1 MVLAVEIGNT
11 HISLGGFDG
20 DDCKFVAPIA
30 TAPKRIGVEIAWEL
44 KGVFS
49 LFGLQANQFHA
60 AIVGSVVP
68 TMTAAVIQ
76 ALSLLGIEQVLS
88 LSSGV
93 RTGVNIKTEQP
104 RKLGSD
110 LVANAAW
117 ALSNALFPC
126 VVVDLGTATTFTVL
140 DQTGALIG
148 TAICAGVDISL
159 DALKR
164 QTEQLT
170 HVMLQTPKHG
180 VLGHNTEE
188 AIKAGAVFGTASMV
202 DGMLLR
208 YTEELGTQPHVLITG
223 GAAEPI
229 VPYLRTPHRLE
240 PYLTLR
246 GLHWI
251 WKKNQA

>member
-11 HISLGGFDG
+11 HISLGSFDG

-30 TAPKRIGVEIAWEL
+30 TAPKRTGVEIAWEL

-126 VVVDLGTATTFTVL
+126 VVVDLGTATPL
-140 DQTGALIG
+140 LYSI
-148 TAICAGVDISL
+148 
-159 DALKR
+159 KR
-164 QTEQLT
+164 A
-170 HVMLQTPKHG
+170 H
-180 VLGHNTEE
+180 
-188 AIKAGAVFGTASMV
+188 
-202 DGMLLR
+202 
-208 YTEELGTQPHVLITG
+208 
-223 GAAEPI
+223 
-229 VPYLRTPHRLE
+229 
-240 PYLTLR
+240 
-246 GLHWI
+246 
-251 WKKNQA
+251 

>member
-1 MVLAVEIGNT
+1 MPSEQKDVY
-11 HISLGGFDG
+11 
-20 DDCKFVAPIA
+20 KRQ
-30 TAPKRIGVEIAWEL
+30 APKRTGVEIAWEL

-49 LFGLQANQFHA
+49 LLGFQAKHFRA
-60 AIVGSVVP
+60 AIIGSVVP
-68 TMTAAVIQ
+68 TMTAAVTQ
-76 ALSLLGIEQVLS
+76 ALALLGIEQVLS

-93 RTGVNIKTEQP
+93 KTGVNIKTEQP

-117 ALSNALFPC
+117 ALSNGLLPC

-159 DALKR
+159 DALKKR
-164 QTEQLT
+164 TEQLT
-170 HVMLQTPKHG
+170 HVMLQPPKHG

-188 AIKAGAVFGTASMV
+188 AIKAGAVFGTASLV

-208 YTEELGTQPHVLITG
+208 YAEELGIQPHVLVTG
-223 GAAEPI
+223 GAAESI
-229 VPYLRTPHRLE
+229 APYLRTPYRLE
-240 PYLTLR
+240 PYMTCLLYTSR
-246 GLHWI
+246 CV
-251 WKKNQA
+251 